1 MQNWKAEMT
10 KPNIVNS
17 TFNRLLM
24 SMILMII
31 TTTVGVLV
39 DGTIISRMLGAD
51 AMTAYGI
58 ASPGFIICVALS
70 GIFAT
75 GCQTNYTKA
84 LSRGRLEEANNI
96 FSVTCVLGI
105 LAAAVVM
112 AVVIL
117 SSGKISVVLGAS
129 MDKGPLNEMTSA
141 YLSGLALGLPGIMLS
156 AILQP
161 MMQIDGDAGRIIRSV
176 FVMLITNVSG
186 DLINVTVLHGG
197 LWGMA
202 LATSVSYYCSLVV
215 LLLHFSRK
223 ENRIRFHLKGLDYN
237 CTKDILSKGLPTAV
251 SRTCNTLRV
260 LLINRLLFAISAQS
274 AITAFSV
281 QSNINNFFVSL
292 PSGIGMVVLMMSAIY
307 AGEEDNESQKSLVS
321 YAVLLCVIGI
331 GCVSILLLAGA
342 PLISSIYL
350 EKAPEIIPIA
360 TSCVRCYA
368 VSMPLYGIN
377 MVMLNYFQG
386 SGKSMYANMVCILD
400 NLLLLYGLA
409 YTLGHRIGLIGVWIS
424 FPLAELCMLL
434 ILLSLSLFRKK
445 ASASMADSFLMLKEE
460 KESYSLNA
468 GFENLKDVMDASV
481 NVQAFAIEHGVDH
494 KTAMY
499 MGLFVEEIG
508 RNIIQYGFSEKAKNA
523 AALLLK
529 IQKDQIILRIRD
541 NCKAFDPQKQAE
553 LHSEEDRSSHIGIRM
568 VRTMSDDFIYTN
580 TLNMNNL
587 LITLR
592 RKENELLCND

>member
-1 MQNWKAEMT
+1 MHNWKVALT
-10 KPNIVNS
+10 KPNIVNT

-31 TTTVGVLV
+31 TTTIGVLV
-39 DGTIISRMLGAD
+39 DGTIISRLLGSD

-70 GIFAT
+70 GIFAA
-75 GCQTNYTKA
+75 GCQTNYTKT

-112 AVVIL
+112 IAVIL
-117 SSGKISVVLGAS
+117 FSGKISVVLGAS
-129 MDKGPLNEMTSA
+129 ADKGPLNEMTSA

-161 MMQIDGDAGRIIRSV
+161 MMQIDCDTRRIISSV
-176 FVMLITNVSG
+176 FVMLITNISG
-186 DLINVTVLHGG
+186 DLINVFVLHGG

-202 LATSVSYYCSLVV
+202 FATSISYYCSLIV
-215 LLLHFSRK
+215 LLLHFAKK
-223 ENRIRFHLKGLDYN
+223 ENRIRFRLKGLDYS
-237 CTKDILSKGLPTAV
+237 CTKDILLKGLPTAV

-260 LLINRLLFAISAQS
+260 LLLNRLLLTISVQA
-274 AITAFSV
+274 AVAAFSV

-307 AGEEDNESQKSLVS
+307 TGEEDNDSQKSLIS
-321 YAVLLCVIGI
+321 YAVILCVIGI
-331 GCVSILLLAGA
+331 GCVSMLLLAGA
-342 PLISSIYL
+342 PLISFIYL
-350 EKAPEIIPIA
+350 EKSPEIIPIA

-368 VSMPLYGIN
+368 ISMPLYGIN

-386 SGKSMYANMVCILD
+386 CGRSMYANMVCILD
-400 NLLLLYGLA
+400 NLLILYGLA
-409 YTLGHRIGLIGVWIS
+409 YTLGHKIGLIGVWLS

-434 ILLSLSLFRKK
+434 ILLILSLFRKK
-445 ASASMADSFLMLKEE
+445 AYISMADSFLMLKEE
-460 KESYSLNA
+460 KGSYSLNA
-468 GFENLKDVMDASV
+468 GFENLNDVMDASS
-481 NVQAFAIEHGVDH
+481 NVQTFAIEHGVDH

-499 MGLFVEEIG
+499 IGLFVEEIG
-508 RNIIQYGFSEKAKNA
+508 KNIIQYGFSGKTKNS

-529 IQKDQIILRIRD
+529 IQKDQVILRIRD

-553 LHSEEDRSSHIGIRM
+553 LFSEEDPYSHIGIRM
-568 VRTMSDDFIYTN
+568 VRTMSDEFIYTN

-592 RKENELLCND
+592 RKENELLFN